1 MMTVPIAA
9 GLILRYVFLVQSGSP
24 VGRNPHLAVMDL
36 GILVGVVIFI
46 LTLIV
51 TMFFWVPIFE
61 FFQTIFPPPEPPLP

>member
-1 MMTVPIAA
+1 
-9 GLILRYVFLVQSGSP
+9 
-24 VGRNPHLAVMDL
+24 
-36 GILVGVVIFI
+36 VIFI